1 MKFLIALLTAATGIL
16 HLLVGFGM
24 VGDDGM
30 NWLLVINGVGYLV
43 LLVLFWRASGNGGAI
58 RWILLAY
65 ALITFIGYFLLN
77 RGANFSFSNTMGLIV
92 KAIEL
97 LLILLLFMYKG
108 SQAAVAGSPAA
119 GSTRMGSGIDA
130 TRSAGQAVGSS
141 ASKAAAGASA
151 AAGAVT
157 AASVSVAD
165 RAGNAIAGAVDYVE
179 DKAGDAVDAA
189 SDAAGDVVGA
199 AEHAAGAVV
208 DTTKDAV
215 GYVGDKAGEAV
226 DAAADVA
233 GDVAGAVDHAAEAAV
248 DTAGDAVGYVG
259 KKAGDA
265 VDAAADVAGDVAGA
279 AEHAAEAAVDTAG
292 DAVGYVGEKAGDA
305 VDAAADVAGDVAGA
319 AERAAEAA
327 VDTTKDAVGYVGE
340 KAGEAVDAVSVDV
353 EQAAE
358 EPGEDE
364 VRADLEEYLR
374 SFGPSSEFRKP
385 IEYIEGIGAVYGQ
398 KLRSIEINTVMDLV
412 LNGATRRG
420 RKQIADQSGI
430 AHSLILTWVNHVD
443 LFRIKGVAEE
453 YADLLEQSGVD
464 TVMELAQRNPANLYK
479 RMKDVNEQK
488 SLVRRIPHASEV
500 ESWVQ
505 QAKGLR
511 RLIYY

>member
-24 VGDDGM
+24 VGGGGM

-43 LLVLFWRASGNGGAI
+43 LLVLFWRASGNGGTI

-77 RGANFSFSNTMGLIV
+77 SGANFGFGNTMGLIV

-215 GYVGDKAGEAV
+215 GYVG
-226 DAAADVA
+226 
-233 GDVAGAVDHAAEAAV
+233 
-248 DTAGDAVGYVG
+248 
-259 KKAGDA
+259 
-265 VDAAADVAGDVAGA
+265 
-279 AEHAAEAAVDTAG
+279 
-292 DAVGYVGEKAGDA
+292 
-305 VDAAADVAGDVAGA
+305 
-319 AERAAEAA
+319 
-327 VDTTKDAVGYVGE
+327 E

-398 KLRSIEINTVMDLV
+398 KLQSIEINTVMDLV

>member
-1 MKFLIALLTAATGIL
+1 MKFLIALLTAATGIS

-24 VGDDGM
+24 VGGGPT
-30 NWLLVINGVGYLV
+30 NWLLVLNGVGYLV
-43 LLVLFWRASGNGGAI
+43 LLVLFWRASGNGGTI

-77 RGANFSFSNTMGLIV
+77 SGANFGFGNTMGLIT

-108 SQAAVAGSPAA
+108 SQAAVAGSSAS

-151 AAGAVT
+151 AAGAAT

-165 RAGNAIAGAVDYVE
+165 RAGNAITGAVDYVE

-189 SDAAGDVVGA
+189 SDAAGDVAGA
-199 AEHAAGAVV
+199 ADHAAEAAV
-208 DTTKDAV
+208 DKAEDAV
-215 GYVGDKAGEAV
+215 GYVGEKAGDAV

-233 GDVAGAVDHAAEAAV
+233 GDVAGAAEHAAEAVV
-248 DTAGDAVGYVG
+248 DTTKDAVGYVG
-259 KKAGDA
+259 EKAGDA

-279 AEHAAEAAVDTAG
+279 AEHAAEAAVD
-292 DAVGYVGEKAGDA
+292 KA
-305 VDAAADVAGDVAGA
+305 
-319 AERAAEAA
+319 E
-327 VDTTKDAVGYVGE
+327 DAVGYVGE

>member
-1 MKFLIALLTAATGIL
+1 MKFLIALLTAATGIS

-24 VGDDGM
+24 VGGGPT
-30 NWLLVINGVGYLV
+30 NWLLVLNGVGYLV
-43 LLVLFWRASGNGGAI
+43 LLVLFWRASGNGGTI

-77 RGANFSFSNTMGLIV
+77 SGANFGFGNTMGLIT

-108 SQAAVAGSPAA
+108 SQAAVAGSSAS

-151 AAGAVT
+151 AAGAAT

-165 RAGNAIAGAVDYVE
+165 RAGNAITGAVDYVE

-189 SDAAGDVVGA
+189 SDAAGDVAGA
-199 AEHAAGAVV
+199 A
-208 DTTKDAV
+208 
-215 GYVGDKAGEAV
+215 
-226 DAAADVA
+226 
-233 GDVAGAVDHAAEAAV
+233 DHAAEAAV
-248 DTAGDAVGYVG
+248 DKAEDAVGYVG
-259 KKAGDA
+259 EKAGDA

-279 AEHAAEAAVDTAG
+279 AEHAAEAAVD
-292 DAVGYVGEKAGDA
+292 KA
-305 VDAAADVAGDVAGA
+305 
-319 AERAAEAA
+319 E
-327 VDTTKDAVGYVGE
+327 DAVGYVGE